1 MFSKSR
7 INEPVVK
14 PLVQPEAQEAVEQK
28 ATPAASKVGSAISGI
43 SSPKQKASVLSAN
56 LTVVGNLNTTGDVEV
71 EGTIEGDIRAH
82 LLTIGEGATIHGEV
96 IADDIVIN
104 GHIIGRVRGLK

>member
-7 INEPVVK
+7 INEPFVK
-14 PLVQPEAQEAVEQK
+14 SLEQPKAQEAVEQK
-28 ATPAASKVGSAISGI
+28 ATPAASKVDSAISGI
-43 SSPKQKASVLSAN
+43 LPPKEKPSVLSAN

-82 LLTIGEGATIHGEV
+82 LLTIGEGEPYAAKLLLMTS
-96 IADDIVIN
+96 
-104 GHIIGRVRGLK
+104 